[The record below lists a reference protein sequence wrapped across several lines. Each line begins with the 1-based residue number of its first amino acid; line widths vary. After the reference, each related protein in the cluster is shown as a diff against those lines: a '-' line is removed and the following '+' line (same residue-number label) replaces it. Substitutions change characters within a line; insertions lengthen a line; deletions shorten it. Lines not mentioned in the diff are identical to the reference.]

1 MKTKNREGQIHLR
14 VTKEEQGMFTD
25 LAEERRQTVAV
36 LVRDLVRREH
46 RRVFGMKEAKAR

>member
-14 VTKEEQGMFTD
+14 VTKEEQCLFTD

-46 RRVFGMKEAKAR
+46 RRVFGSKEGKSR